1 MNLPPPVADP
11 PAASTSAAPSGAAA
25 PAPPSEMIGVGS
37 PLVDLVVQVDD
48 DFLAS
53 HVSGAKGG
61 MEMVD
66 AAVISELIG
75 KLTRPPQQSP
85 GGSAANTTVG
95 CAHLGVRAA
104 FIGACGADAYGE
116 FYRSALREQNCDPR
130 LVVQQELPT
139 GQVLSMVTPD
149 TERTMRTCL
158 GAAGALSPEHFTPA
172 LFAGARVVVLEGYI
186 LFSHALT
193 RAVVAAARQAGC
205 RIALDLASFEVVN
218 ANRAMITELLAGGID
233 ILFANSDE
241 AAAWNPAG
249 PEAALEE
256 FARQV
261 AVVAVKLGKDGAL
274 IASGTERVRVAAET
288 VQAIDTTGAG
298 DSWAAGF
305 LAGYLRGLSL
315 RQCGRLG
322 SLSGAAVVQVMG
334 AQLPRQSW
342 LGVKGYLDA
351 WS

>member
-1 MNLPPPVADP
+1 MISPPLVADLT
-11 PAASTSAAPSGAAA
+11 AASATAVAATPSS
-25 PAPPSEMIGVGS
+25 APPELIGVGS
-37 PLVDLVVQVDD
+37 PLVDLVVPVED
-48 DFLAS
+48 DFLAR

-61 MEMVD
+61 MEMVE
-66 AAVISELIG
+66 AAAITALVG
-75 KLTRPPQQSP
+75 KLTSAPQQSP

-116 FYRSALREQNCDPR
+116 FYRSALRAQNCEPR
-130 LVVQQELPT
+130 LVEQPALPT

-158 GAAGALSPEHFTPA
+158 GAAATLAPEHVSPA
-172 LFAGARVVVLEGYI
+172 QFAGARVVVLEGYT
-186 LFSHALT
+186 LFNHALA
-193 RAVVAAARQAGC
+193 RAVVESAKQAGA

-218 ANRAMITELLAGGID
+218 ANRAMISDLLDGGID
-233 ILFANSDE
+233 ILFANRDE
-241 AAAWNPAG
+241 ATAWNAAG

-256 FARQV
+256 LARLV
-261 AVVAVKLGKDGAL
+261 EVVAVKLGKDGAL
-274 IASGTERVRVAAET
+274 IASGTARVRVAAES
-288 VQAIDTTGAG
+288 VQAVDTTGAG

-305 LAGYLRGLSL
+305 LAGYLRGLPL
-315 RQCGRLG
+315 AQCGRLG

-342 LGVKGYLDA
+342 LGVKGFLDA

>member
-1 MNLPPPVADP
+1 MNQPPPVADP
-11 PAASTSAAPSGAAA
+11 YAAPVAAPSGVDAS
-25 PAPPSEMIGVGS
+25 APPPEMIGVGS

-61 MEMVD
+61 MEMVE

-75 KLTRPPQQSP
+75 KLSRQPQQSP

-95 CAHLGVRAA
+95 CAHLGVRSA

-116 FYRSALREQNCDPR
+116 FYRAALREQNCEPR
-130 LVVQQELPT
+130 LVVQPSMPT

-158 GAAGALSPEHFTPA
+158 GAAAGLDPAHFTPA
-172 LFAGARVVVLEGYI
+172 LFAGARVVVLEGYT
-186 LFSHALT
+186 LFNHALV
-193 RAVVAAARQAGC
+193 RAVVAAARQAAC

-233 ILFANSDE
+233 ILFANADE

-256 FARQV
+256 LARQV

-274 IASGTERVRVAAET
+274 IASGSQRVRVAAET

-305 LAGYLRGLSL
+305 LAGYLRGLPL
-315 RQCGRLG
+315 HQCGRLG

>member
-11 PAASTSAAPSGAAA
+11 PTAPTAEVPPAAA
-25 PAPPSEMIGVGS
+25 AAALPAEMIGVGS

-66 AAVISELIG
+66 AAVISELIAR
-75 KLTRPPQQSP
+75 LSRPPQQSP

-95 CAHLGVRAA
+95 CAHLGVRSA
-104 FIGACGADAYGE
+104 FIGACGADAFGE
-116 FYRSALREQNCDPR
+116 FYRHALRAQNCDPR
-130 LVVQQELPT
+130 LVEQASLPT

-158 GAAGALSPEHFTPA
+158 GAAGALSPAHFTPQQ
-172 LFAGARVVVLEGYI
+172 FAGARVVVLEGYT
-186 LFSHALT
+186 LFSQDLA
-193 RAVVAAARQAGC
+193 RAVVAAAKQAGC

-218 ANRAMITELLAGGID
+218 ANRSMITELHAGGID
-233 ILFANSDE
+233 ILFANADE
-241 AAAWNPAG
+241 ATAWNPAG
-249 PEAALEE
+249 PEAALEDL
-256 FARQV
+256 ARQV

-274 IASGTERVRVAAET
+274 IASGSERVRVAAET
-288 VQAIDTTGAG
+288 VEAIDTTGAG

-305 LAGYLRGLSL
+305 LAGYLRGLPL